1 MKKITDESLTTV
13 GAMKEAFEKFATPVI
28 KEMSRERYA
37 EGYKDGVEAACAALP
52 CEISTRCRCP
62 SKAAAPCESCAAY
75 HRIMVALAAL
85 ASPEVEPTG
94 EPCPHLRVGTREGK
108 PWTCWDCGAVR
119 VNGEWSAAPADAR
132 LIAAAPELLDALRFI
147 HEHAFEAKWSGDE
160 RGLGLVEAAIAKAEG
175 RAP

>member
-85 ASPEVEPTG
+85 ASPEVKPTG
-94 EPCPHLRVGTREGK
+94 EGERCVTCGGAGCMNVLGEFADDDRTEVCPRCHGYGK
-108 PWTCWDCGAVR
+108 TP
-119 VNGEWSAAPADAR
+119 
-132 LIAAAPELLDALRFI
+132 
-147 HEHAFEAKWSGDE
+147 
-160 RGLGLVEAAIAKAEG
+160 
-175 RAP
+175 